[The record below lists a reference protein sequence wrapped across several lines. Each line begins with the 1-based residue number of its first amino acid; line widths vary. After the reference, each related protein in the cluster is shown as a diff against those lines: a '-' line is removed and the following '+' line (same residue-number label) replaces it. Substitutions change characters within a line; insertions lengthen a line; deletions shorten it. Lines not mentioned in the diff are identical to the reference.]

1 MPKLYNTDTCIY
13 AVNKLYLT
21 LYTYMCIYAHIHLK
35 LLTVLSCHR
44 VSFMY
49 TLNVPVSSFA
59 FPTKSLSKISPTG
72 GLAFARGQDNPNH
85 FPL

>member
-1 MPKLYNTDTCIY
+1 
-13 AVNKLYLT
+13 
-21 LYTYMCIYAHIHLK
+21 MCIYAHIHLK
-35 LLTVLSCHR
+35 LLTVLSCHQ
-44 VSFMY
+44 VSFRY
-49 TLNVPVSSFA
+49 TLNVFFIHTVSSFA

>member
-1 MPKLYNTDTCIY
+1 
-13 AVNKLYLT
+13 
-21 LYTYMCIYAHIHLK
+21 MCIYAHIHLK
-35 LLTVLSCHR
+35 LLTVLSR
-44 VSFMY
+44 PQVSFTY

-72 GLAFARGQDNPNH
+72 RLAFARGQDNPNH